1 MRRFYLILLILF
13 VLMFASCAAP
23 DNGMAEDAADGVS
36 FDYFTT
42 YVINDIEYEVYIP
55 NKFEDAIYYDHKL
68 GDITSSSS
76 EWTINFMYEPIYH
89 VNDRL
94 ESKEVWNSL
103 YTNLENNKE
112 VLDEKAGFTVK
123 LFAPYEAVE
132 VEYVLHNEVK
142 QEARYVIFYTYLPIR
157 LLNKSRGRTITIG
170 VPINL
175 DVLLKVDDLV

>member
-1 MRRFYLILLILF
+1 
-13 VLMFASCAAP
+13 
-23 DNGMAEDAADGVS
+23 
-36 FDYFTT
+36 
-42 YVINDIEYEVYIP
+42 
-55 NKFEDAIYYDHKL
+55 
-68 GDITSSSS
+68 
-76 EWTINFMYEPIYH
+76 MYEPIYH

-142 QEARYVIFYTYLPIR
+142 QEARYAILYTYLPVR

-175 DVLLKVDDLV
+175 EVFLKVDDLV

>member
-1 MRRFYLILLILF
+1 MKKFYLILLILF

-68 GDITSSSS
+68 GDITSNSS
-76 EWTINFMYEPIYH
+76 EWTINFMYEPNYH

-103 YTNLENNKE
+103 YTN
-112 VLDEKAGFTVK
+112 
-123 LFAPYEAVE
+123 
-132 VEYVLHNEVK
+132 
-142 QEARYVIFYTYLPIR
+142 
-157 LLNKSRGRTITIG
+157 
-170 VPINL
+170 
-175 DVLLKVDDLV
+175 

>member
-1 MRRFYLILLILF
+1 MKRFCLILLILF
-13 VLMFASCAAP
+13 VFMIASCGAP
-23 DNGMAEDAADGVS
+23 GNGMAEDAADGVS
-36 FDYFTT
+36 FDYFAT
-42 YVINDIEYEVYIP
+42 YVINDVEYEVYIP

-89 VNDRL
+89 VNDRV
-94 ESKEVWNSL
+94 ESKEVWKSL

-112 VLDEKAGFTVK
+112 VLEEKAGFTVK
-123 LFAPYEAVE
+123 LFAPYEEVE

-142 QEARYVIFYTYLPIR
+142 QEARYVIFYTYLPVR